1 MNSQNNIL
9 ILYKDTSNK
18 PLSYMAKLASSK
30 GVCIKFAKYS
40 SISVLLENNIPMKIY
55 IGDIEVK
62 KGDFKIIYSRTERT
76 FLIDCLDKELTSTK
90 FLQFA
95 KPNRKSDKFWQYATL
110 HKGGVSIP
118 KTFALFIDELDN
130 KIKFIEKNFQYPFV
144 VKSATGA
151 FGKNVYLAK
160 SRESLLEICTTNF
173 DSIKPII
180 IQELVENIGDYRVIV
195 VGYKYKTSFL
205 RKAADGQWKNNT
217 SLGGKIIPNE
227 IPENLRKMAEKACLV
242 LDYPLGGVDIIINK
256 HNPNQAFLL
265 EVNPSFQIKSNNGDY
280 KQKAEYITDY
290 LIELL
295 DK

>member
-18 PLSYMAKLASSK
+18 PLSYMAEFAANQ
-30 GVCIKFAKYS
+30 GVSIKFAKYS
-40 SISVLLENNIPMKIY
+40 TLNILLENNMPMKIY
-55 IGDIEVK
+55 IGDVEIK

-110 HKGGVSIP
+110 HKEGVSIP
-118 KTFALFIDELDN
+118 KTFAFFIDELNN
-130 KIKFIEKNFQYPFV
+130 KVQFIEKNFQYPFV

-160 SRESLLEICTTNF
+160 SREELLEICKNNF
-173 DSIKPII
+173 HSIKPII

-205 RKAADGQWKNNT
+205 RKAANGQWKNNT
-217 SLGGKIIPNE
+217 SLGGEIISSE
-227 IPENLRKMAEKACLV
+227 IPENLREMAEKACLI
-242 LDYPLGGVDIIINK
+242 LDYPLGGVDIVINK
-256 HNPNQAFLL
+256 NNPKQSFLL
-265 EVNPSFQIKSNNGDY
+265 EVNPSFQIQSNNGDY
-280 KQKAEYITDY
+280 KQKAEYITNY

-295 DK
+295 EK

>member
-18 PLSYMAKLASSK
+18 PLSYMAELAANQ
-30 GVCIKFAKYS
+30 GVSIKFAKYS
-40 SISVLLENNIPMKIY
+40 TISILLENNMPMKIY
-55 IGDIEVK
+55 IGDVEIK

-95 KPNRKSDKFWQYATL
+95 KPHRKSDKFWQYATL

-118 KTFALFIDELDN
+118 KTFAFFIDELDN
-130 KIKFIEKNFQYPFV
+130 KINFIKENFKYPFV

-160 SRESLLEICTTNF
+160 SKEDLIEICKNNF

-180 IQELVENIGDYRVIV
+180 IQELVENIGDYRVII

-205 RKAADGQWKNNT
+205 RKAAEGQWKNNT
-217 SLGGKIIPNE
+217 SLGGEIIPSE
-227 IPENLRKMAEKACLV
+227 IPENLREMAEKSCLL

-256 HNPNQAFLL
+256 NNTNQAFLL

-280 KQKAEYITDY
+280 RQKAEYITDY

>member
-18 PLSYMAKLASSK
+18 PLSYMAEFAANQ
-30 GVCIKFAKYS
+30 GVSIKFAKYS
-40 SISVLLENNIPMKIY
+40 TLSILLENNMPMKIY
-55 IGDIEVK
+55 IGDVEIK

-118 KTFALFIDELDN
+118 KTFAFFIDELDN
-130 KIKFIEKNFQYPFV
+130 KINLIEKNFKYPFV

-151 FGKNVYLAK
+151 FGKNVYLA
-160 SRESLLEICTTNF
+160 ESKEDLIEICKNNF

-205 RKAADGQWKNNT
+205 RKAAEGQWKNNT
-217 SLGGKIIPNE
+217 SLGGEIIPSE
-227 IPENLRKMAEKACLV
+227 IPENLREMAEKSCLL

-256 HNPNQAFLL
+256 NNPNQAFLL

>member
-1 MNSQNNIL
+1 
-9 ILYKDTSNK
+9 
-18 PLSYMAKLASSK
+18 MAELAANQ
-30 GVCIKFAKYS
+30 GVSIKFAKYS
-40 SISVLLENNIPMKIY
+40 TISILLENNMPMKIY
-55 IGDIEVK
+55 IGDVEIK

-95 KPNRKSDKFWQYATL
+95 KPHRKSDKFWQYATL

-118 KTFALFIDELDN
+118 KTFAFFIDELDN
-130 KIKFIEKNFQYPFV
+130 KINFIKENFKYPFV

-160 SRESLLEICTTNF
+160 SKEDLIEICKNNF

-180 IQELVENIGDYRVIV
+180 IQELVENIGDYRVII

-205 RKAADGQWKNNT
+205 RKAAEGQWKNNT
-217 SLGGKIIPNE
+217 SLGGEIIPSE
-227 IPENLRKMAEKACLV
+227 IPENLREMAEKSCLL

-256 HNPNQAFLL
+256 NNTNQAFLL

-280 KQKAEYITDY
+280 RQKAEYITDY

>member
-9 ILYKDTSNK
+9 ILYNNTSNK
-18 PLSYMAKLASSK
+18 PLSYMAEVAINK
-30 GVCIKFAKYS
+30 GVCIKFAKYNTI
-40 SISVLLENNIPMKIY
+40 SILLENNMPMKIY
-55 IGDIEVK
+55 IGDIEIK

-76 FLIDCLDKELTSTK
+76 FLIDCFDKELTSTQ

-110 HKGGVSIP
+110 HKEGVSIP
-118 KTFALFIDELDN
+118 KTFAFFIDELNN
-130 KIKFIEKNFQYPFV
+130 KVQFIEKNFQYPFV

-160 SRESLLEICTTNF
+160 SREELLEICKNNF
-173 DSIKPII
+173 HSIKPII

-205 RKAADGQWKNNT
+205 RKAANGQWKNNT
-217 SLGGKIIPNE
+217 SLGGEIISSE
-227 IPENLRKMAEKACLV
+227 IPANLRAMAEKACLI
-242 LDYPLGGVDIIINK
+242 LDYPLGGVDIVINK
-256 HNPNQAFLL
+256 NNSKQSFLL
-265 EVNPSFQIKSNNGDY
+265 EVNPSFQIQSNNGDY
-280 KQKAEYITDY
+280 KQKAEYITNY

-295 DK
+295 EK